1 MRAIPTLTSL
11 LLIAGC
17 GAAVGTNK
25 TQCEEDP
32 ASCSSVREAYQKSN
46 GPVTPP
52 PSEAALQTSDVM
64 RVWVAPMRS
73 ESGVLSNSGMIFL
86 E

>member
-1 MRAIPTLTSL
+1 MRTIATLTFV

-17 GAAVGTNK
+17 GGAVGTNK

-32 ASCSSVREAYQKSN
+32 ASCSSVREAYKKSN
-46 GPVTPP
+46 GSVTPP
-52 PSEAALQTSDVM
+52 PSEAALQRGDAM
-64 RVWVAPMRS
+64 RVWVAPLRS
-73 ESGVLSNSGMIFL
+73 QTGVLSNSGIIFL